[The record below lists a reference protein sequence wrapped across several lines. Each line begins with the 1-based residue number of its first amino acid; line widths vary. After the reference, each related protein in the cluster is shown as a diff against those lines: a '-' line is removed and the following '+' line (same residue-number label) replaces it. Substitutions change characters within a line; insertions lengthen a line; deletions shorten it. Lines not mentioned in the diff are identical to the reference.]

1 MASKTKTAAQDLSR
15 IERLILRAYTTM
27 VRKYTDLQYLEP
39 HKISFESERG
49 VTYLWFR
56 FAPSINTSEVLNCY
70 GLADYILNGI
80 EQVVADTDCPRV
92 ELRVT
97 VDGYYGE
104 LFARS
109 S

>member
-1 MASKTKTAAQDLSR
+1 MASKTETVFQDRSR
-15 IERLILRAYTTM
+15 LERLLLRTYSTM
-27 VRKYTDLQYLEP
+27 ARKYTDLQYLEP

-56 FAPSINTSEVLNCY
+56 FAPSINTSEVLSCY
-70 GLADYILNGI
+70 GLADDILSGI
-80 EQVVADTDCPRV
+80 ENVVADTACPRV

>member
-1 MASKTKTAAQDLSR
+1 MASKTETVFQDRSR
-15 IERLILRAYTTM
+15 LERLILRAYSKM

-49 VTYLWFR
+49 VTFLWFR
-56 FAPSINTSEVLNCY
+56 FAPSINTSEVMNCY
-70 GLADYILNGI
+70 GLADYLLSGI
-80 EQVVADTDCPRV
+80 EQVVAGTDCPRV
-92 ELRVT
+92 ELRLT